1 MAAKKPTKKTTSTG
15 SPTLDAANA
24 AKKFKAPKD
33 YKPMTTAQKVAM
45 AASLVGPG
53 KVIKGAKTVKGL
65 VTGTEKTV
73 PQIKRARMLTGPGKD
88 SVYALPKG
96 AGSRVAVK
104 VVAKKNT
111 AKEADRIAKN
121 SVKVLKQRTASGPGL
136 ETRGAK
142 LTRAERSDR
151 AQELIWNKQER
162 NYERSM
168 ENQYQLSY
176 TGKDNKFF
184 TSKPGKANVKKTKAI
199 SKEAKPVIKINSKKS
214 K

>member
-53 KVIKGAKTVKGL
+53 KIVKGAKTVKGL

-73 PQIKRARMLTGPGKD
+73 SQIKRARMLTGPGKD

-104 VVAKKNT
+104 AVPKKNT

-142 LTRAERSDR
+142 LTRAERAER
-151 AQELIWNKQER
+151 AQDYQFNKSLGKYYSNQDRIAGTHPSELVKGPRGE
-162 NYERSM
+162 
-168 ENQYQLSY
+168 
-176 TGKDNKFF
+176 G
-184 TSKPGKANVKKTKAI
+184 SKSLRKSNAVK
-199 SKEAKPVIKINSKKS
+199 KEAKPVIKINSKKS